1 MADLQ
6 TFEIKEKLDANRR
19 GIEEVNK
26 KLDRILK
33 AMLPED
39 DENTSTTERIK
50 STLNPA
56 SVAYGVFRAKLL
68 ELKGLTSSPD
78 TPWIHISESEKA
90 AWVVVA
96 KELGYSEAHKG
107 LSI

>member
-19 GIEEVNK
+19 GIEAVNK

-33 AMLPED
+33 AMFPED
-39 DENTSTTERIK
+39 DTSTTEGIK

-68 ELKGLTSSPD
+68 ELKGLASSPD
-78 TPWIHISESEKA
+78 TPWIHISESEKE

-96 KELGYSEAHKG
+96 KELGYDEAHKG